1 MNQRS
6 VAPNCPES
14 EGTVERERDTAWKF
28 LMKGPPS
35 DVKSVPWSEK
45 APKPRNTCL
54 PPCGTKSLLEK
65 YVPTGSG
72 CVGSQSKSAIASAV
86 RLSVMPNETLAIS
99 CGR

>member
-1 MNQRS
+1 
-6 VAPNCPES
+6 
-14 EGTVERERDTAWKF
+14 
-28 LMKGPPS
+28 MKGPPS
-35 DVKSVPWSEK
+35 EVKSVPWSEK

-54 PPCGTKSLLEK
+54 PPRGTKSLLEK

-86 RLSVMPNETLAIS
+86 RFSVMPNETLAIS